1 MRISTYDLHVGI
13 RAMCDGT
20 AHLPEEL
27 ARSLR
32 FVDTAENL
40 QPKAR
45 TSDINWLA
53 TIETVET
60 FATRHGHLPRHCEG
74 KTRAL
79 KEQGRLADW
88 LSTQRTNQRLERL
101 CFYQQRRLE
110 ALRGFRWEPRSEE
123 WHERLDSCAAF
134 LAVHGRLPRI
144 RSAVREERGLARWIY
159 AQRTRERHGRLTTEE
174 KEAFE
179 PFAASGC

>member
-1 MRISTYDLHVGI
+1 MRISTYQLHVGI

-20 AHLPEEL
+20 AHLPEDL

-32 FVDTAENL
+32 FVDTAEYL
-40 QPKAR
+40 QPKPR
-45 TSDINWLA
+45 ISDINWLA

-60 FATRHGHLPRHCEG
+60 FAARNGRLPRHCEG
-74 KTRAL
+74 RTRAF
-79 KEQGRLADW
+79 KEEGRLADW

-110 ALRGFRWEPRSEE
+110 ALPGFRWEPLSEE
-123 WHERLDSCAAF
+123 WHERLNSCAAF
-134 LAVHGRLPRI
+134 LATHGRLPRI
-144 RSAVREERGLARWIY
+144 RSAEREERSLARWIY
-159 AQRTRERHGRLTTEE
+159 AQRTRQRHGQLTAEE
-174 KEAFE
+174 HEAFE